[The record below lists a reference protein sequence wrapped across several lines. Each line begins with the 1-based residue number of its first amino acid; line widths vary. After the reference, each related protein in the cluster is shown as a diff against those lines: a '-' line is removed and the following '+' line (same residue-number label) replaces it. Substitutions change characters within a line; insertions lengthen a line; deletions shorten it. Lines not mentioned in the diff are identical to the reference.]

1 MTFACCQADVAHLHL
16 LLWGRGQGAPREEDP
31 GEPMAGHIAT
41 TPTELWLNLGEIR
54 VFFEEY
60 Y

>member
-1 MTFACCQADVAHLHL
+1 MMCSKMTFACCQADVAHLHL

-41 TPTELWLNLGEIR
+41 TPTEL
-54 VFFEEY
+54 
-60 Y
+60 